1 MQRYLSIIALCAATT
16 TGLSGCGGGSA
27 TGDNSGGPG
36 PTPTLVSHLGTTGVF
51 VASVDST
58 SGNYAAAP
66 IAGNL

>member
-36 PTPTLVSHLGTTGVF
+36 PAPTLVSYLGTTGVF